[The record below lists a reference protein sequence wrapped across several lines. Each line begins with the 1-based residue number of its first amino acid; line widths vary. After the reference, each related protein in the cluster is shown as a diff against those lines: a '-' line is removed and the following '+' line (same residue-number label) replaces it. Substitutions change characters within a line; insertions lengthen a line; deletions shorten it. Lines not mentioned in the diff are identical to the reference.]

1 MNKKQYI
8 QQKRQYITPSIR
20 IVQIELEG
28 VMGAA
33 TADATGDKLPGDGGN
48 FQFPTNTKSAS
59 PIINDDFE

>member
-28 VMGAA
+28 VMQDGSPAEK
-33 TADATGDKLPGDGGN
+33 TGDNIEGDGGN
-48 FQFPTNTKSAS
+48 
-59 PIINDDFE
+59 DDITEP